1 MRRPLALLFVLALV
15 PLAFAAQPKKRPE
28 DPAAGKEHW
37 DRSCWQCHGKLNDGQ
52 GPAASALL
60 GGVPDLRGT
69 ITPESYDAL
78 VPVILEGK
86 GLMPAFDA
94 EINNHDAKRI
104 LIYLTKLDTDGPPKE
119 DDAKG
124 EADDES
130 PKDVVEPP
138 NPKPALSDPLMAPE
152 VFPIPNPAG
161 P

>member
-78 VPVILEGK
+78 IPVILEGK

-119 DDAKG
+119 DEAKEDDAAK
-124 EADDES
+124 
-130 PKDVVEPP
+130 KDVAEP
-138 NPKPALSDPLMAPE
+138 PKPALSDPVSPPE
-152 VFPIPNPAG
+152 VFPLPNPSG